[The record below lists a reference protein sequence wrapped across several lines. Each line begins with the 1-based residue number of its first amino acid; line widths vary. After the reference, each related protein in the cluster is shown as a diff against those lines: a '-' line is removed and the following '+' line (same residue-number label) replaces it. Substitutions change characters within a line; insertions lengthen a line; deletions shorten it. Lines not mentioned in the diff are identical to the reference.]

1 MKKIWKVL
9 IGLALVVPM
18 VAYVAGSL
26 VASAA
31 DDPAPR
37 DTIQIR
43 KTEPTSSA
51 TPSSRPTKTP
61 TGTPDPTPSG
71 SADDD
76 DVEVITPDYDDFD
89 DHDDHGDDDGE
100 DHSGPGGG
108 DDDGDDHDDNSGH
121 GGED

>member
-1 MKKIWKVL
+1 MSSVWKVL

-37 DTIQIR
+37 QTIQIR
-43 KTEPTSSA
+43 EPDPR
-51 TPSSRPTKTP
+51 PSS
-61 TGTPDPTPSG
+61 TPDPSPSET
-71 SADDD
+71 AD
-76 DVEVITPDYDDFD
+76 DVEVITPGYDDFD
-89 DHDDHGDDDGE
+89 DRDDRGDDDGG
-100 DHSGPGGG
+100 DDDRGDDDGGG
-108 DDDGDDHDDNSGH
+108 DDDSGP